1 MKENETHDIDLS
13 APMPSAPMRFNE
25 DGSVAWGDMWD
36 SYCVLAT
43 EGGPAHR
50 ESLLQA
56 SATVDP
62 TSHKY
67 QGVVAEIV
75 RGVKDVSGLDARA
88 SEQAGWIAVETES
101 TGMASWLAEKIIAE
115 NVEARSDG
123 KLLLVPVAEHYTLKG
138 EIKNV
143 VTVVAK
149 TTHYWKEHLA
159 SEVKRAMDM
168 ENMFANIGQKLKG
181 IFGRK

>member
-13 APMPSAPMRFNE
+13 APMPSAPMRFND

-50 ESLLQA
+50 DTMLRHLDN
-56 SATVDP
+56 TDP

-67 QGVVAEIV
+67 QGVIAEIV
-75 RGVKDVSGLDARA
+75 RGVKDVSGMDSHAYD
-88 SEQAGWIAVETES
+88 EAGWVAVETQS
-101 TGMASWLAEKIIAE
+101 TGMANWLVEKIVAE
-115 NVEARSDG
+115 NVEAKSDG
-123 KLLLVPVAEHYTLKG
+123 NLLLVPVAEHYTLKG

-149 TTHYWKEHLA
+149 TSHYWKEHLA

-168 ENMFANIGQKLKG
+168 ENVFANWGQKLKG
-181 IFGRK
+181 LFGRK